1 MAEVIEFPG
10 TIKEPPPGATKATP
24 NPDLIAQLEHIL
36 QWAKEGT
43 IVAGAF
49 VLVYPDDCVGTGVV
63 DDHSPEGGY
72 YHWLN
77 SGAATLAARLAIF

>member
-1 MAEVIEFPG
+1 MAEVIEFPC
-10 TIKEPPPGATKATP
+10 TLKEPAPDATKTKP
-24 NPDLIAQLEHIL
+24 NPDLIAQLEHML
-36 QWAKEGT
+36 DWAKDGT

-63 DDHSPEGGY
+63 DDCSPEGGY

-77 SGAATLAARLAIF
+77 SGAATLAGRLAIY